1 MRRPCRCG
9 VDAGLRGLRGLR
21 GGLVGAALICA
32 IVASGCASQAPAASI
47 GSAPSARPRGVYINI
62 ATILH
67 ARTRGAWFDRLAAL
81 HPDLIVIY
89 GMHRQLRNSLP
100 ASEVLRSLQLLLP
113 DTTLAV
119 SGESAAF
126 FSAVAAD
133 RNLAG
138 LFGVYNYEFEFW
150 NPGNYGYRTRAD
162 ALERACTDLA
172 EMRVLADRMAVRI
185 EMYLGWFDEAEAL
198 RLFPLLDG
206 ILLHAYVP
214 SPGRIEA
221 YLAERLAVVRRL
233 DTMLGRVIEWRLLLS
248 AETRFLGTALRARGL
263 DSVESEAVEPFA
275 GEPGWSGIQWF
286 TAELLYEHPGP

>member
-1 MRRPCRCG
+1 MRQPCRAD
-9 VDAGLRGLRGLR
+9 VDGGLRHL
-21 GGLVGAALICA
+21 GAALLCA
-32 IVASGCASQAPAASI
+32 IIVSACASYAPAAGTGI
-47 GSAPSARPRGVYINI
+47 APSARPRGVYINI

-67 ARTRGAWFDRLAAL
+67 ARTRAAWFDRLAEL
-81 HPDLIVIY
+81 HPDLIVVY
-89 GMHRQLRNSLP
+89 GMHRQLRNSMP
-100 ASEVLRSLQLLLP
+100 ASGVLRSLRLLLP

-126 FSAVAAD
+126 FDAIAAD

-185 EMYLGWFDEAEAL
+185 EMYLGWFDDAEAL

-214 SPGRIEA
+214 APGRIEA

-233 DTMLGRVIEWRLLLS
+233 DMMLGRDIAWRLLLS
-248 AETRFLGTALRARGL
+248 AETRYLGAPLSERGL
-263 DSVESEAVEPFA
+263 DAVESEAVEPFV
-275 GEPGWSGIQWF
+275 GEPGWSGVQWF